1 MKVAAL
7 DLGTNSFLCLIAEV
21 DQNKIKSIVS
31 DQVEVVRLGQEVQQ
45 TKRFHP
51 EALERAEK
59 CLQNFRKTIDLHK
72 PEKILAM
79 ATSAARDVSN
89 AEELFYIGK
98 KLMIPIEIIPG
109 NKEAEI
115 TFFGSISGESIG
127 SQETAVIDIGGG
139 STEIILGS
147 EKEIHFSKSVN
158 IGAVRLTEMFFPSQP
173 PNKESVKQAQSYI
186 QEQMKNFIAPVEKFN
201 PKTAIAVAGTPTEL
215 AKVILG
221 GFDAKKIDGF
231 KIDQKTLQ
239 TWLEKLL
246 TTTTEERQR
255 QLGFTAGRAD
265 IILAGVLILIE
276 SLKTLGLEELRV
288 STRGVRFGV
297 ALEIARRAQ

>member
-59 CLQNFRKTIDLHK
+59 CLQNFRRTIDLHK

-158 IGAVRLTEMFFPSQP
+158 IGAVRLTRCFSPHSLQ
-173 PNKESVKQAQSYI
+173 I
-186 QEQMKNFIAPVEKFN
+186 KN
-201 PKTAIAVAGTPTEL
+201 
-215 AKVILG
+215 
-221 GFDAKKIDGF
+221 
-231 KIDQKTLQ
+231 
-239 TWLEKLL
+239 
-246 TTTTEERQR
+246 R
-255 QLGFTAGRAD
+255 
-265 IILAGVLILIE
+265 
-276 SLKTLGLEELRV
+276 
-288 STRGVRFGV
+288 
-297 ALEIARRAQ
+297 

>member
-1 MKVAAL
+1 
-7 DLGTNSFLCLIAEV
+7 
-21 DQNKIKSIVS
+21 
-31 DQVEVVRLGQEVQQ
+31 
-45 TKRFHP
+45 
-51 EALERAEK
+51 
-59 CLQNFRKTIDLHK
+59 
-72 PEKILAM
+72 
-79 ATSAARDVSN
+79 
-89 AEELFYIGK
+89 
-98 KLMIPIEIIPG
+98 
-109 NKEAEI
+109 
-115 TFFGSISGESIG
+115 
-127 SQETAVIDIGGG
+127 
-139 STEIILGS
+139 
-147 EKEIHFSKSVN
+147 
-158 IGAVRLTEMFFPSQP
+158 MFFPSQP